1 VLQKI
6 DMIEVDKHIPESR
19 KPLKRHILRN
29 TPALPVLVTLL
40 NGMAGF
46 ASIHYASRGG
56 LGNATLGFLTIS
68 AWLIFIAMA
77 FDALDGRLARLTRQ
91 VTDFGAQLDSL
102 CDAIS
107 FGVAPAMLMLQAVS
121 RYISGDIDIFGHQS
135 PVFGRIIFAI
145 AILYVCCA
153 ILRLAR
159 FNVENAPDLLH
170 HLHFKGLPSPGAAAT
185 VAAIVLL
192 FDAIQ
197 SIHSGWRSSAWLEL
211 AVFITLPVATFAVAL
226 LMISNFRYS
235 HLLNQFVVGRKPF
248 SFLIKAL
255 IAIVVAVVFFQM
267 AMALATIVYAASGPV
282 GAIIRRA
289 RSAPTAL
296 PPTQDDGTTR

>member
-1 VLQKI
+1 
-6 DMIEVDKHIPESR
+6 MIQLDKHNRETG
-19 KPLKRHILRN
+19 KPPRRHILRA
-29 TPALPVLVTLL
+29 TPALPVLVTML
-40 NGMAGF
+40 NGISGF
-46 ASIHYASRGG
+46 ASIHYASRCG
-56 LGNATLGFLTIS
+56 LGNASLSYLTIS
-68 AWLIFIAMA
+68 AWLIFASMV

-91 VTDFGAQLDSL
+91 VTDFGGQLDSL
-102 CDAIS
+102 CDVIS

-121 RYISGDIDIFGHQS
+121 RYVTGDIDIFHHQS

-170 HLHFKGLPSPGAAAT
+170 HMSFKGLPSPGAAAT

-197 SIHSGWRSSAWLEL
+197 SIHSGWKSAAWLEYV
-211 AVFITLPVATFAVAL
+211 VFATLPVATCGVGL

-235 HLLNQFVVGRKPF
+235 HLVNQFVRGRKPF
-248 SFLIKAL
+248 GFLIKAAL
-255 IAIVVAVVFFQM
+255 AIALAVVFFQLG
-267 AMALATIVYAASGPV
+267 MALATIAYAVSGPL
-282 GAIIRRA
+282 GALYRRIRPA
-289 RSAPTAL
+289 VPIAP
-296 PPTQDDGTTR
+296 PPPPVP